1 MKSATALAKV
11 RKLCLALPGA
21 FEKIAWNAPTFRN
34 KKGVF
39 VMFLDNHHGDGRLA
53 IWCNAP
59 EGAQEAL
66 VAADPDRFFR
76 PPYVGPGGWVGVCL
90 DRGLEWSEVGAII
103 EQAYRTTAARGKKK

>member
-11 RKLCLALPGA
+11 RKLCLALPEA
-21 FEKIAWNAPTFRN
+21 FEREAWKAPTFRV

-39 VMFLDNHHGDGRLA
+39 VMFVNNHHGDGRLA

-59 EGAQEAL
+59 EGAQESL
-66 VAADPDRFFR
+66 VEADPDRFFR
-76 PPYVGPGGWVGVCL
+76 PPYVGPGGWLGVRL

-103 EQAYRTTAARGKKK
+103 EQAYRTTAARRRK